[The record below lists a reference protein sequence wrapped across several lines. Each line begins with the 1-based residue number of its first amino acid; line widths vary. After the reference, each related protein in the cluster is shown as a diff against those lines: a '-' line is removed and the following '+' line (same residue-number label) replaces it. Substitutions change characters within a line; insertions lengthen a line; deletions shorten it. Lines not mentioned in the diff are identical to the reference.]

1 MVFSPAASLKVLIF
15 RERNKL
21 FTLTGALLR
30 ELSFFRLRSKT
41 ATTYYNRWWCEM
53 QTVTKSMAA
62 IAMLLSLCF
71 ATSSTAQVKSKPAG
85 TQVKAATIQ
94 HVDDEALRL
103 NAEVIRTTTEYR
115 DKLAILLELDQ
126 REVARLTKEVESREP
141 LLEEGYI
148 SRKEL
153 EESKL
158 TLARER
164 AKIAETRQRI
174 DEAENVI
181 GEAEARA
188 QLLTLPPLP
197 TGGYSESGTLM
208 RYNGKAPWSL
218 ADSGKIENFFSSR
231 FGYSLPVSAR
241 GETDL
246 HWRMHFD
253 HSNAMDVALNPD
265 SVEGHALMDYLRGA
279 GIPFLAFRGRVAGK
293 STGAHIHIGKPSL
306 KLASP

>member
-1 MVFSPAASLKVLIF
+1 MFFPPAASLKVLIF

-21 FTLTGALLR
+21 FTLIGALVR
-30 ELSFFRLRSKT
+30 DVSFIHLRSKT
-41 ATTYYNRWWCEM
+41 ATTYYNRWSGEM
-53 QTVTKSMAA
+53 QAVNKSVAA

-71 ATSSTAQVKSKPAG
+71 ATSSAAQVKSKPPG

-103 NAEVIRTTTEYR
+103 NAEVIRTTTKYK
-115 DKLAILLELDQ
+115 DKLAILLELEQ

-148 SRKEL
+148 SRMEL
-153 EESKL
+153 EKSKL
-158 TLARER
+158 ALARAR
-164 AKIAETRQRI
+164 AKIAETWQQI

-181 GEAEARA
+181 REAETRA

-197 TGGYSESGTLM
+197 TGRYSESGMLV

-231 FGYSLPVSAR
+231 FAYSLPVSAR

-246 HWRMHFD
+246 HRRMHFD

-265 SVEGHALMDYLRGA
+265 SVEGRALMDYLRGA
-279 GIPFLAFRGRVAGK
+279 GIPFLAFRGRVVGK

-306 KLASP
+306 RLASP